1 MTDQVHYPE
10 PGAVLDGVT
19 HAAIFLV
26 LTISPGGES
35 TVRDVLADSGG
46 LLRSVGFRSPENNL
60 SLVIGI
66 GSDAW
71 DRLYAGPRPAD
82 LHEFIALDG
91 PVHHAPSSPGDLLLH
106 IRAERLDLCFELAA
120 LFMDRLG
127 GVAEVVDE
135 VHGFRYFDLR
145 DLLGFVDGTENPTG
159 RAKLDAVVIGDED
172 PTFAGGSYVIV
183 QKYLHDMPAWN
194 ALTVEQQEAAIGRT
208 KLADVELPDDV
219 KPVNSHV
226 ALNTIND
233 ADGNQLQ
240 ILRDNMPFGAVG
252 SAEYGT
258 YFIGYARTPAVTE
271 QMLRNMF
278 LGNPPGT
285 TDRIL
290 DFSTAVTGVLF
301 YTPPPTFFDAQ
312 PAPADSAAAQDIIAQ
327 TPDGTAPT
335 ADASLGI
342 GSLKRST
349 S

>member
-1 MTDQVHYPE
+1 MQAPE

-26 LTISPGGES
+26 LTVSPGGEA
-35 TVRDVLADSGG
+35 TVREVLADSGG
-46 LLRSVGFRSPENNL
+46 LLRSVGFRSPVENL

-66 GSDAW
+66 GSAVW
-71 DRLYAGPRPAD
+71 DRLYAGDRPAE
-82 LHEFIALDG
+82 LHEFVELNG
-91 PVHHAPSSPGDLLLH
+91 PVHHAPATPGDLLLH
-106 IRAERLDLCFELAA
+106 IRAERLDMCFELAA
-120 LFMDRLG
+120 LFMDRLTG
-127 GVAEVVDE
+127 AVEAVDE

-159 RAKLDAVVIGDED
+159 RAKFDAVVIGDED
-172 PTFAGGSYVIV
+172 PLFAGGSYVIV
-183 QKYLHDMPAWN
+183 QKYLHDMSAWN
-194 ALTVEQQEAAIGRT
+194 ALTVEAQEAVIGRT
-208 KLADVELPDDV
+208 KLEDVELADDV
-219 KPVNSHV
+219 KPTNSHV
-226 ALNTIND
+226 ALNTVED

-278 LGNPPGT
+278 LGNPPGN

-290 DFSTAVTGVLF
+290 DFSTAETGLLF
-301 YTPPPTFFDAQ
+301 YTPPPSFFDAQ
-312 PAPADSAAAQDIIAQ
+312 PPAPDDDAAQDTSTI
-327 TPDGTAPT
+327 PDESAPT
-335 ADASLGI
+335 ADTSLGI

-349 S
+349 P